1 MREQQNSLI
10 IIIAATFCSADKK
23 EVIEF
28 YIFRLEPNEND
39 MAINEYQN
47 QNHKSTYNNI
57 A

>member
-28 YIFRLEPNEND
+28 SIFRLEPNEND
-39 MAINEYQN
+39 MPTNECENQN
-47 QNHKSTYNNI
+47 Q
-57 A
+57 